1 MRKKRMEFPMEVK
14 SGSVI
19 VKIYKVENKG
29 RDSFTVSYFADGKRK
44 LKMFAD
50 FDEAHAEAS
59 SKAISLSKGELDVL
73 EAAKDYAKRHLHELP
88 NKTVTE
94 AVNQMLEAKQREGA
108 SKAYMKVLRFYLG

>member
-1 MRKKRMEFPMEVK
+1 MVFPMEVQ

-50 FDEAHAEAS
+50 FDEAHAEAK
-59 SKAISLSKGELDVL
+59 SKAVHHAYSKHAEVTVPSLDDWEKQWKKDPQEMQKPKLVPVDFQAPVG
-73 EAAKDYAKRHLHELP
+73 EAAGVPEPAMAR
-88 NKTVTE
+88 
-94 AVNQMLEAKQREGA
+94 G
-108 SKAYMKVLRFYLG
+108 